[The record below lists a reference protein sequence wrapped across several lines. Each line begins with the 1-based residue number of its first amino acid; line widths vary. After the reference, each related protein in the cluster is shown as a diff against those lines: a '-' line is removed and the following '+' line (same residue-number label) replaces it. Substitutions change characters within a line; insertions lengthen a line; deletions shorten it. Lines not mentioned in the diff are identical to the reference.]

1 MLLSGY
7 QIGQRTDIFIAAKK
21 KKKILLDINALDQG
35 LVNCSLWTKPNLKPV
50 LVNKDLLGTVILTR
64 IHLYTHFYTTTT
76 DSSNDY
82 RVQAQSLKY
91 LILLFNKKICQPL

>member
-50 LVNKDLLGTVILTR
+50 LVNKDLWEQSFSPALTYIL
-64 IHLYTHFYTTTT
+64 IF
-76 DSSNDY
+76 
-82 RVQAQSLKY
+82 
-91 LILLFNKKICQPL
+91 ILQQQTQVMITEHRPKA